1 MCGIVGIQAQVSVA
15 SEIYDSLIHLQHR
28 GQDAA
33 GIITYDFRM
42 HKEKGLG
49 LVRDIFNENK
59 MNFLTGNVGIGHT
72 RYPTHG
78 GFGHGEI
85 QPFWTEVPYG
95 IALGHNGNLVNY
107 KELAEEITDR
117 EKRYLNTTSD
127 TEVLLHMFASALG
140 QNGSAK
146 SDKAFFEQI
155 CGAVKSVFDR
165 TNGSF
170 SVVAAIVGKGL
181 VAFRDPHGIRPLSR
195 GERKS
200 DNGSIDNIFSSE
212 TTMFH
217 SLEFEP
223 KGTVEPGE
231 VYYVSEAGKVFSK
244 KLVSEEFTPCIF
256 EYVYFSRPDTMMND
270 VSVYRSRLR
279 MGQNLAKR
287 WLEKHPDVLPDIVIP
302 APSTANTA
310 ALSLAYEI
318 GVRYSEGLYKNPFIG
333 RTFIMPGQAER
344 KKSIRHKL
352 VPQETEIRDKKV
364 MIVDDSIVR
373 GNTSRQIVRIV
384 KDMGAKEVYF
394 VTTCPPVKNPC
405 FYGVDMPTRSELI
418 AAQKSVDEIQ
428 AYIGVD
434 ILLYQEIPD
443 LVEAVT
449 RRGDHNIDRPCMACL
464 DGWYVSGNVDEAKM
478 SEMETMRLNDRNGE

>member
-1 MCGIVGIQAQVSVA
+1 
-15 SEIYDSLIHLQHR
+15 
-28 GQDAA
+28 
-33 GIITYDFRM
+33 
-42 HKEKGLG
+42 
-49 LVRDIFNENK
+49 
-59 MNFLTGNVGIGHT
+59 
-72 RYPTHG
+72 
-78 GFGHGEI
+78 
-85 QPFWTEVPYG
+85 
-95 IALGHNGNLVNY
+95 
-107 KELAEEITDR
+107 
-117 EKRYLNTTSD
+117 
-127 TEVLLHMFASALG
+127 
-140 QNGSAK
+140 
-146 SDKAFFEQI
+146 
-155 CGAVKSVFDR
+155 
-165 TNGSF
+165 
-170 SVVAAIVGKGL
+170 
-181 VAFRDPHGIRPLSR
+181 
-195 GERKS
+195 
-200 DNGSIDNIFSSE
+200 
-212 TTMFH
+212 MFH

-344 KKSIRHKL
+344 KKSIRNKL

>member
-59 MNFLTGNVGIGHT
+59 MNLLTGNVGIGHT

-200 DNGSIDNIFSSE
+200 ANGSIDNIFSSE

-217 SLEFEP
+217 SLEFEA
-223 KGTVEPGE
+223 KGNVEPGE